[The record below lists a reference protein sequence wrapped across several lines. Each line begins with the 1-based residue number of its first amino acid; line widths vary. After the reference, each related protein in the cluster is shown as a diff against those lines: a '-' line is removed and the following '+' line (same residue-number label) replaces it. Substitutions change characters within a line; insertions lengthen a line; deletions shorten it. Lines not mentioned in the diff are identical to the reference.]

1 VTIYFSSAPAR
12 HNTLVHPYFLVLL
25 RSNESSFLYPDV
37 LIMVTFHCA
46 ESARRVDK
54 ETMLRMEAEAE
65 RLRAEGGA
73 EVRAKLKRA
82 EDEVE
87 GLKEQVCHDCRA
99 FSRFF
104 L

>member
-1 VTIYFSSAPAR
+1 MLLLRPRTSEHTF
-12 HNTLVHPYFLVLL
+12 VHPFFFVLL
-25 RSNESSFLYPDV
+25 RSSGPAFLCPDV
-37 LIMVTFHCA
+37 SILVHCA

-87 GLKEQVCHDCRA
+87 GLKEQVRLD
-99 FSRFF
+99 
-104 L
+104 